1 MKKPEDNNNP
11 RVSIII
17 PTYNRVKML
26 EKSIESVFAQSYKDW
41 ELIIIDDASSDETE
55 VRMKEL
61 DSKEEAV
68 RYMRIPKI
76 ENKGISEYLN
86 IGLRNARGKYIARI
100 DDDDYWCHKDKLKL
114 QVEFMENNPEYVV
127 VGGGVILVDGN
138 GDELFRYLKK
148 ETDEEIRS
156 FALFSNPFTH
166 ATVLF
171 KKDLALKLGGY
182 KIIKHVEDMELWLR
196 MGKHG
201 KLYNMKE
208 YFITY
213 MTAGQNKSFTHQREN
228 SRTVLEVL
236 KMHKDDYP
244 NFNKA
249 FMLNYTQYA
258 YSFLPV
264 FIKKNLQSFMYYFKR
279 KNF

>member
-1 MKKPEDNNNP
+1 MKNNSGSDP
-11 RVSIII
+11 VVSIVI
-17 PTYNRVKML
+17 PTYNRVSML
-26 EKSIESVFAQSYKDW
+26 EKAIESVFAQSYQDW
-41 ELIIIDDASSDETE
+41 ELIIIDDASTDETQK
-55 VRMKEL
+55 RMTALEAKE
-61 DSKEEAV
+61 KAV
-68 RYMRIPKI
+68 KYMRIPRI
-76 ENKGISEYLN
+76 INKGISEYLN
-86 IGLRNARGKYIARI
+86 IGLRNASGKYVARI
-100 DDDDYWCHKDKLKL
+100 DDDDYWCHKDKLKM
-114 QVEFMENNPEYVV
+114 QVEFLDNNPEYVV
-127 VGGGVILVDGN
+127 VGGGVILVDEN
-138 GDELFRYLKK
+138 GEELFRYLKK
-148 ETDEEIRS
+148 ESDEEIRD

-171 KKDLALKLGGY
+171 RKDAALKLGGY
-182 KIIKHVEDMELWLR
+182 KNIKHVEDMELWLR
-196 MGKHG
+196 MGKIG
-201 KLYNMKE
+201 KLHNIKE

-244 NFNKA
+244 NFHKA

>member
-1 MKKPEDNNNP
+1 MNIKDTHIPT
-11 RVSIII
+11 VSIIM
-17 PTYNRVKML
+17 PTYNRIRML
-26 EKSIESVFAQSYKDW
+26 EKAIQSVFDQSYKDW
-41 ELIIIDDASSDETE
+41 ELIIIDDASTDETE
-55 VRMKEL
+55 IRMKEL
-61 DSKEEAV
+61 DSREEAV
-68 RYMRIPKI
+68 RYMRIPRI

-100 DDDDYWCHKDKLKL
+100 DDDDFWCHKDKLKL
-114 QVEFMENNPEYVV
+114 QVEFLEKNPDYVV
-127 VGGGVILVDGN
+127 VGGGVILVDGEGN
-138 GDELFRYLKK
+138 ELFRYLKK
-148 ETDEEIRS
+148 ESDEEIRS

-166 ATVLF
+166 ATVMF

-228 SRTVLEVL
+228 SKTVLEVIKL
-236 KMHKDDYP
+236 HKDDYP
-244 NFNKA
+244 NFSKA
-249 FMLNYTQYA
+249 FLLNYTQYA

-264 FIKKNLQSFMYYFKR
+264 FLKKNLQSFMYYFKR

>member
-1 MKKPEDNNNP
+1 MNNKDTHIP
-11 RVSIII
+11 KVSIIM
-17 PTYNRVKML
+17 PTYNRIRML
-26 EKSIESVFAQSYKDW
+26 EKAIQSVFDQSYRDW
-41 ELIIIDDASSDETE
+41 ELIIIDDASTDETE
-55 VRMKEL
+55 ARMKEL
-61 DSKEEAV
+61 DCREEAV

-100 DDDDYWCHKDKLKL
+100 DDDDFWCHKDKLKL
-114 QVEFMENNPEYVV
+114 QVEFMEKNPEYVV

-228 SRTVLEVL
+228 SKTVLEVI

-244 NFNKA
+244 NFSKA
-249 FMLNYTQYA
+249 YILNYTQYA

-264 FIKKNLQSFMYYFKR
+264 FLKKNLQSFMYYFKR

>member
-1 MKKPEDNNNP
+1 MNIKDSHIPT
-11 RVSIII
+11 VSIIM
-17 PTYNRVKML
+17 PTYNRIRML
-26 EKSIESVFAQSYKDW
+26 EKAIESVFAQSFSDW
-41 ELIIIDDASSDETE
+41 ELIIIDDASTDETE
-55 VRMKEL
+55 DRMKEL
-61 DSKEEAV
+61 DSKEESV
-68 RYMRIPKI
+68 NYMRIPKI

-100 DDDDYWCHKDKLKL
+100 DDDDFWCHKDKLKL
-114 QVEFMENNPEYVV
+114 QVEFMEKNPEYVV
-127 VGGGVILVDGN
+127 VGGGVILVDGEGN
-138 GDELFRYLKK
+138 ELFRYLKK

-166 ATVLF
+166 ATVMF
-171 KKDLALKLGGY
+171 RKDLALKLGGY

>member
-41 ELIIIDDASSDETE
+41 ELIIIDDASNDETE
-55 VRMKEL
+55 ERMKQLSSREK
-61 DSKEEAV
+61 SV

-76 ENKGISEYLN
+76 EGKGISEYLN
-86 IGLRNARGKYIARI
+86 IGLRNSKGEYIARI
-100 DDDDYWCHKDKLKL
+100 DDDDFWCHKDKLKM
-114 QVEFMENNPEYVV
+114 QVEFLDENPEYVV
-127 VGGGVILVDGN
+127 VGGGVILVDEN
-138 GDELFRYLKK
+138 GTELFRYLKK
-148 ETDEEIRS
+148 ETDEEIRR

-166 ATVLF
+166 ATVMF
-171 KKDLALKLGGY
+171 RKETAMKLGGY
-182 KIIKHVEDMELWLR
+182 RIMKHVEDMELWLR
-196 MGKHG
+196 MGKVG

-213 MTAGQNKSFTHQREN
+213 MTAGQNKSFLQQREN
-228 SRTVLEVL
+228 SRTVVDVV
-236 KMHKDDYP
+236 KMHGKHYP
-244 NFNKA
+244 NFRKA
-249 FMLNYTQYA
+249 YTLNYIQYS

-264 FIKKNLQSFMYYFKR
+264 FIKKHLQSFMYYFKR

>member
-1 MKKPEDNNNP
+1 MNIKDSHIPT
-11 RVSIII
+11 VSIIM
-17 PTYNRVKML
+17 PTYNRIRML
-26 EKSIESVFAQSYKDW
+26 EKAIQSVFDQSFKDW
-41 ELIIIDDASSDETE
+41 ELIIIDDASTDETE
-55 VRMKEL
+55 ARMKDL
-61 DSKEEAV
+61 DFREEAV

-86 IGLRNARGKYIARI
+86 IGLRNARGKFIARI
-100 DDDDYWCHKDKLKL
+100 DDDDFWCHKDKLKL
-114 QVEFMENNPEYVV
+114 QVEFMEKNPEYVV
-127 VGGGVILVDGN
+127 VGGGVILVDGEGN
-138 GDELFRYLKK
+138 ELFRYLKK
-148 ETDEEIRS
+148 ESDEEIRS

-166 ATVLF
+166 ATVMF
-171 KKDLALKLGGY
+171 RKDLALKLGGY

-228 SRTVLEVL
+228 SKTVLDVI

-244 NFNKA
+244 NFSKA
-249 FMLNYTQYA
+249 YLLNYTQYA

-264 FIKKNLQSFMYYFKR
+264 FLKKNLQSFMYYFKR

>member
-1 MKKPEDNNNP
+1 MNIKDTHIPT
-11 RVSIII
+11 VSIIM
-17 PTYNRVKML
+17 PTHNRIRML
-26 EKSIESVFAQSYKDW
+26 EKAIQSVFDQSYTDW

-55 VRMKEL
+55 ERMKEL
-61 DSKEEAV
+61 DSKEDAV

>member
-1 MKKPEDNNNP
+1 MNIKDTKIPK
-11 RVSIII
+11 VSIIM
-17 PTYNRVKML
+17 PTYNRIAML
-26 EKSIESVFAQSYKDW
+26 EKAIQSVFDQSFTDW
-41 ELIIIDDASSDETE
+41 ELIIIDDASTDETE
-55 VRMKEL
+55 ERMNEL
-61 DSKEEAV
+61 DSREDCV

-86 IGLRNARGKYIARI
+86 IGLRNSRGKYIARI

-114 QVEFMENNPEYVV
+114 QVEFMEKNPEYVV

-196 MGKHG
+196 MGKYG

>member
-1 MKKPEDNNNP
+1 MNLQDTNFPL
-11 RVSIII
+11 VSIIL
-17 PTYNRVKML
+17 PTYNRRKML
-26 EKSIESVFAQSYKDW
+26 EKAIESVFEQSFTDW
-41 ELIIIDDASSDETE
+41 ELIIIDDASTDDTQEKMT
-55 VRMKEL
+55 EL
-61 DSKEEAV
+61 DSKEEKL

-76 ENKGISEYLN
+76 SNKGISEYLN

-114 QVEFMENNPEYVV
+114 QVEFLDNNPEYVV

-138 GDELFRYLKK
+138 GNELFRYLKK

-156 FALFSNPFTH
+156 YALFSNPFTH

-171 KKDLALKLGGY
+171 KKDLALELGGY
-182 KIIKHVEDMELWLR
+182 KCIKHVEDMELWLR
-196 MGKHG
+196 MGNYG

-228 SRTVLEVL
+228 SKTVLEVI
-236 KMHKDDYP
+236 KMHKDNYP
-244 NFNKA
+244 NFTKA
-249 FMLNYTQYA
+249 YLLNYTQYA

-264 FIKKNLQSFMYYFKR
+264 FMKKNLQSFMYYFKR

>member
-1 MKKPEDNNNP
+1 MNIKDTHIPT
-11 RVSIII
+11 VSIIM
-17 PTYNRVKML
+17 PTYNRIRML
-26 EKSIESVFAQSYKDW
+26 EKAIQSVFDQSYKDW
-41 ELIIIDDASSDETE
+41 ELIIIDDASTDETE
-55 VRMKEL
+55 IRMKEL
-61 DSKEEAV
+61 DLREEAV
-68 RYMRIPKI
+68 KYMRIPKI

-100 DDDDYWCHKDKLKL
+100 DDDDFWCHKDKLKL
-114 QVEFMENNPEYVV
+114 QVEFLEKNPEYVV
-127 VGGGVILVDGN
+127 VGGGVILVDGEGN
-138 GDELFRYLKK
+138 ELFRYLKK
-148 ETDEEIRS
+148 ESDEEIRS

-166 ATVLF
+166 ATVMF

-228 SRTVLEVL
+228 SRTVLEVI

-244 NFNKA
+244 NFSKA
-249 FMLNYTQYA
+249 YLLNYTQYA

-264 FIKKNLQSFMYYFKR
+264 FLKKNLQSFMYYFKR

>member
-1 MKKPEDNNNP
+1 MNIKDSHIPT
-11 RVSIII
+11 VSIIM
-17 PTYNRVKML
+17 PTYNRIRML
-26 EKSIESVFAQSYKDW
+26 EKAIQSVFDQSFKDW
-41 ELIIIDDASSDETE
+41 ELIIIDDASTDETE
-55 VRMKEL
+55 ARMKDL
-61 DSKEEAV
+61 DFREEAV

-86 IGLRNARGKYIARI
+86 IGLRNARGKFIARI
-100 DDDDYWCHKDKLKL
+100 DDDDFWCHKDKLKL
-114 QVEFMENNPEYVV
+114 QVEFMEKNPEYVV
-127 VGGGVILVDGN
+127 VGGGVILVDGEGN
-138 GDELFRYLKK
+138 ELFRYLKK
-148 ETDEEIRS
+148 ESDEEIRS

-166 ATVLF
+166 ATVMF
-171 KKDLALKLGGY
+171 RKDLALKLGGY

-228 SRTVLEVL
+228 SKTVLDVI
-236 KMHKDDYP
+236 KMHKYDYP
-244 NFNKA
+244 NFSKA
-249 FMLNYTQYA
+249 YLLNYTQYA

-264 FIKKNLQSFMYYFKR
+264 LLNKNLQSFMYYFKR

>member
-1 MKKPEDNNNP
+1 MNIKDTKIPT
-11 RVSIII
+11 VSIIM
-17 PTYNRVKML
+17 PTHNRIRML
-26 EKSIESVFAQSYKDW
+26 EKAIQSVFDQSFSDW
-41 ELIIIDDASSDETE
+41 ELIIIDDASTDETE
-55 VRMKEL
+55 ERMKEL
-61 DSKEEAV
+61 DSREEAV
-68 RYMRIPKI
+68 KYMRIPKI

-86 IGLRNARGKYIARI
+86 IGLRNSRGKYIARI

-114 QVEFMENNPEYVV
+114 QVEFMEKNPEYVV
-127 VGGGVILVDGN
+127 VGGGVILVDGDGN
-138 GDELFRYLKK
+138 ELFRYLKK

-166 ATVLF
+166 ATVMF

-201 KLYNMKE
+201 KFYNMKE

>member
-1 MKKPEDNNNP
+1 MKVNDNQSP
-11 RVSIII
+11 IVSIIM
-17 PTYNRVKML
+17 PTHNRIEML
-26 EKSIESVFAQSYKDW
+26 ENAIQSVFDQSYKDW
-41 ELIIIDDASSDETE
+41 ELIIIDDASTDETE
-55 VRMKEL
+55 IRMKEL
-61 DSKEEAV
+61 DLREEAV
-68 RYMRIPKI
+68 KYMRIPKI

-100 DDDDYWCHKDKLKL
+100 DDDDFWCHKDKLKL
-114 QVEFMENNPEYVV
+114 QVEFMEKNPEYVV
-127 VGGGVILVDGN
+127 VGGGVILVDGDGN
-138 GDELFRYLKK
+138 ELFRYLKK
-148 ETDEEIRS
+148 ESDEEIRS

-166 ATVLF
+166 ATVMF

-228 SRTVLEVL
+228 SKTVLEVI

-244 NFNKA
+244 NFSKA
-249 FMLNYTQYA
+249 YLLNYTQYA

-264 FIKKNLQSFMYYFKR
+264 FLKKNLQSFMYYFKR

>member
-1 MKKPEDNNNP
+1 MNIKDTKIPT
-11 RVSIII
+11 VSIIM
-17 PTYNRVKML
+17 PTHNRIRML
-26 EKSIESVFAQSYKDW
+26 EKAVQSVFDQSYKDW

-55 VRMKEL
+55 ERMKEL

-114 QVEFMENNPEYVV
+114 QVEFLDNNPEFVV
-127 VGGGVILVDGN
+127 VGGGVILVDAEGN
-138 GDELFRYLKK
+138 ELFRYLKK
-148 ETDEEIRS
+148 ETDEEIRN
-156 FALFSNPFTH
+156 FALYSNPFTH
-166 ATVLF
+166 ATVMF
-171 KKDLALKLGGY
+171 KKDLALQLGGY

-196 MGKHG
+196 MGKYG

-228 SRTVLEVL
+228 SKTVLEVI

-244 NFNKA
+244 NFSKA
-249 FMLNYTQYA
+249 FLLNYTQYA

-264 FIKKNLQSFMYYFKR
+264 FLKKNLQSFMYYFKR

>member
-1 MKKPEDNNNP
+1 MNIKDTHIPI
-11 RVSIII
+11 VSIIM
-17 PTYNRVKML
+17 PTYNRIRML
-26 EKSIESVFAQSYKDW
+26 EKAIQSVFDQSYKDW
-41 ELIIIDDASSDETE
+41 ELIIIDDASTDETE
-55 VRMKEL
+55 IRMKEL
-61 DSKEEAV
+61 DSREEAV
-68 RYMRIPKI
+68 RYMRIPRI

-100 DDDDYWCHKDKLKL
+100 DDDDFWCHKDKLKL
-114 QVEFMENNPEYVV
+114 QVEFLEKNPDYVV
-127 VGGGVILVDGN
+127 VGGGVILVDGEGN
-138 GDELFRYLKK
+138 ELFRYLKK
-148 ETDEEIRS
+148 ESDEEIRS

-166 ATVLF
+166 ATVMF

-228 SRTVLEVL
+228 SKTVLEVIKL
-236 KMHKDDYP
+236 HKDDYP
-244 NFNKA
+244 NFSKA
-249 FMLNYTQYA
+249 YLLNYTQYA

-264 FIKKNLQSFMYYFKR
+264 FLKKNLQSFMYYFKR

>member
-1 MKKPEDNNNP
+1 MNIKDTHIPT
-11 RVSIII
+11 VSIIM
-17 PTYNRVKML
+17 PTHNRIRML
-26 EKSIESVFAQSYKDW
+26 EKAIQSVFDQSYTDW

-55 VRMKEL
+55 ERMKEL

>member
-41 ELIIIDDASSDETE
+41 ELIIIDDASNDETE
-55 VRMKEL
+55 ERMKQLSSREK
-61 DSKEEAV
+61 SV

-76 ENKGISEYLN
+76 EGKGISEYLN
-86 IGLRNARGKYIARI
+86 IGLRNSKGEYIARI
-100 DDDDYWCHKDKLKL
+100 DDDDFWCHNDKLKM
-114 QVEFMENNPEYVV
+114 QVEFLDENPEYVV
-127 VGGGVILVDGN
+127 VGGGVILVDEN
-138 GDELFRYLKK
+138 GTELFRYLKK
-148 ETDEEIRS
+148 ETDEEIRR

-166 ATVLF
+166 ATVMF
-171 KKDLALKLGGY
+171 RKETAIKLGGY
-182 KIIKHVEDMELWLR
+182 RIMKHVEDMELWLR
-196 MGKHG
+196 MGKVG

-213 MTAGQNKSFTHQREN
+213 MTAGQNKSFLQQREN
-228 SRTVLEVL
+228 SRTVVDVV
-236 KMHKDDYP
+236 KMHGKHYP
-244 NFNKA
+244 NFRKA
-249 FMLNYTQYA
+249 YTLNYIQYS

-264 FIKKNLQSFMYYFKR
+264 FIKKHLQSFMYYFKR

>member
-1 MKKPEDNNNP
+1 MNIKDTHIPT
-11 RVSIII
+11 VSIIM
-17 PTYNRVKML
+17 PTHNRIRML
-26 EKSIESVFAQSYKDW
+26 EKAIQSVFDQSYTDW

-55 VRMKEL
+55 ERMKEL

-114 QVEFMENNPEYVV
+114 QVEFMEKNPEYVV

>member
-1 MKKPEDNNNP
+1 MNIKDTHIPT
-11 RVSIII
+11 VSIIM
-17 PTYNRVKML
+17 PTYNRIRML
-26 EKSIESVFAQSYKDW
+26 EKAIQSVFDQSYKDW
-41 ELIIIDDASSDETE
+41 ELIIIDDASTDETE
-55 VRMKEL
+55 ARMKEL
-61 DSKEEAV
+61 DCREEAV

-100 DDDDYWCHKDKLKL
+100 DDDDFWCHKDKLKL
-114 QVEFMENNPEYVV
+114 QVEFLEKNPEYVV
-127 VGGGVILVDGN
+127 VGGGVILVDGEGN
-138 GDELFRYLKK
+138 ELFRYLKK
-148 ETDEEIRS
+148 ESDEEIRS

-166 ATVLF
+166 ATVMF
-171 KKDLALKLGGY
+171 KKELALKLGGY

-249 FMLNYTQYA
+249 YLLNYTQYA

>member
-1 MKKPEDNNNP
+1 MNNKDTHIP
-11 RVSIII
+11 KVSIIM
-17 PTYNRVKML
+17 PTYNRIRML
-26 EKSIESVFAQSYKDW
+26 EKAIQSVFDQSYRDW
-41 ELIIIDDASSDETE
+41 ELIIIDDASTDETE
-55 VRMKEL
+55 ARMKEL
-61 DSKEEAV
+61 DFREEAV

-100 DDDDYWCHKDKLKL
+100 DDDDFWCHKDKLKL
-114 QVEFMENNPEYVV
+114 QVEFMEKNPEYVV

-228 SRTVLEVL
+228 SKTVLEVI

-244 NFNKA
+244 NFSKA
-249 FMLNYTQYA
+249 YILNYTQYA

-264 FIKKNLQSFMYYFKR
+264 FLKKNLQSFMYYFKR